1 MFNLGNFMKKILILF
16 ITMISFIGC
25 QSYVNKNYDKPI
37 GEFINVDIPYS
48 TGNINVY
55 RFNYKNHQYV
65 YFAPYANLSEGS
77 IVHDPDCP
85 CLKQ

>member
-1 MFNLGNFMKKILILF
+1 MYTNWIEIVETL
-16 ITMISFIGC
+16 

-55 RFNYKNHQYV
+55 RFNYKNHQYD
-65 YFAPYANLSEGS
+65 EGIYS
-77 IVHDPDCP
+77 KTGI
-85 CLKQ
+85 